1 MESAK
6 LDIGS
11 VIRTE
16 RKKLGI
22 SLDEAA
28 QKTGVSKATLGQ
40 IERGESSPTLS
51 TVWKISAG
59 LRLPMATL
67 LAQNLHAD
75 YRVVKLSEVTPMR
88 EPDSGIQ
95 VYNIFPFNPVTAFDY
110 LYIIL
115 QPHHYYPS
123 TGHPNAQEEYV
134 VVTSGRLDM
143 HIAGKV
149 YPMEEGDSI
158 TFAGDEEHGYGST
171 GDEPV
176 FFQTMMRY

>member
-75 YRVVKLSEVTPMR
+75 YRVVKLSEEIGRASCR
-88 EPDSGIQ
+88 ER
-95 VYNIFPFNPVTAFDY
+95 V
-110 LYIIL
+110 
-115 QPHHYYPS
+115 
-123 TGHPNAQEEYV
+123 
-134 VVTSGRLDM
+134 
-143 HIAGKV
+143 
-149 YPMEEGDSI
+149 
-158 TFAGDEEHGYGST
+158 
-171 GDEPV
+171 
-176 FFQTMMRY
+176 